1 LRNLVA
7 NKSTAIFYC
16 ADCGKA
22 FGEDAESRIGIR
34 FTCPNDPS
42 HAAAVVKPPAG
53 LLWLRIES
61 WIENCAE
68 FSPMRLLG
76 GGGHAGIYH
85 ILRLGALFVIL
96 LFTGSSGGIR
106 EALRLAVAA
115 YLLFDIVSV
124 STYATFISRRPTHP
138 LRTLIFTI
146 SSLFQIAVVYAI
158 FYRHFATQ
166 FSRVLSRIDAV
177 YFSVVTIATVG
188 YGDIQPLP
196 NADVV
201 KLLIVSELLLGLYV
215 LTGILAVVSAWANE
229 RPLRGHTPSLGELQR
244 VAVGKT
250 SQEGSVVEGTT
261 L

>member
-1 LRNLVA
+1 MVA
-7 NKSTAIFYC
+7 NKSIAVFYC
-16 ADCGKA
+16 TGCKKILGD
-22 FGEDAESRIGIR
+22 DPESRIGVR
-34 FTCPNDPS
+34 FICPKDPS
-42 HAAAVVKPPAG
+42 HVAAIVKPPAG

-85 ILRLGALFVIL
+85 LLRLGLLVGVLQFVGWQVCHICED
-96 LFTGSSGGIR
+96 F
-106 EALRLAVAA
+106 RLALAG

-138 LRTLIFTI
+138 LRSLVFTI
-146 SSLFQIAVVYAI
+146 SSLLQIAIVYAI
-158 FYRHFATQ
+158 FYRHLATH
-166 FSRVLSRIDAV
+166 FSRVLSSVDAV

-196 NADVV
+196 DADVV
-201 KLLIVSELLLGLYV
+201 KLLIVSELLLGLYI
-215 LTGILAVVSAWANE
+215 LAGILAVVSAWANE
-229 RPLRGHTPSLGELQR
+229 RPLRGHTPSLIELQR
-244 VAVGKT
+244 AVVQDASQPGGTANGGK
-250 SQEGSVVEGTT
+250 S